1 MTDTRFPLTIV
12 GLGPGDIGLIS
23 LQTLD
28 VLRGAA
34 RVILRTGRHP
44 AAEKLADYG
53 VRFTSCDDLYDTH
66 GTFDDVYAAV
76 TARVAAAAAAAPTVY
91 AVPGDP
97 LVAERTVMMLRAR
110 ADLSVTVLPALGALN
125 LLLARLGIDP
135 GDGLRVADARD
146 EGLRPRY
153 EAPTPEEH
161 AAYHGAAPFDPG
173 VPTLWLQ
180 VDTPLVA
187 GNLKIL
193 LLEAYPPDH
202 PVTVLTAVGAAEEAV
217 ETVALAD
224 LDRGPAIT
232 HLTSLFVPALPWQA
246 RRHTV
251 QDLLAIMA
259 LLRSER
265 GCPWDRAQDLPS
277 LRHTIIEEAYEVAEA
292 IDRDNPDALADECG
306 DLLLNI
312 IFVAQLGMEEGV
324 FDFDDVVGALADKL
338 IRRHTHVF
346 GEAEAENPNAVLRN
360 WEQIKVGER
369 AEKGETRLFDDVPLA
384 LPALARAQK
393 LQKRAARVGFD
404 WRDFRGPLAKLHE
417 ELLELS
423 EEVGVPESWPIPA
436 VLAAPLAADP
446 AAAERASAANPARVT
461 HEIGDLLFAAVN
473 LCRFL
478 HLDAE
483 ETLRE
488 ANARFTRR
496 FYRVEDAVHARGQRV
511 EALALEELDQVWL
524 AVKGDD

>member
-1 MTDTRFPLTIV
+1 MSDATPHLTIV

-23 LQTLD
+23 VQTLEA
-28 VLRGAA
+28 LRGAA

-44 AAEKLADYG
+44 AVAALGDYG
-53 VRFTSCDDLYDTH
+53 VGYTTCDDLYETH
-66 GTFDDVYAAV
+66 GTFDDVYAAIA
-76 TARVAAAAAAAPTVY
+76 ARVAAAAAEAPTVY

-97 LVAERTVMMLRAR
+97 LVAERTVTLLRAR
-110 ADLSVTVLPALGALN
+110 TDLTVTVLPALGALN
-125 LLLARLGIDP
+125 LLLARLGVDP
-135 GDGLRVADARD
+135 GDGLRIADARD
-146 EGLRPRY
+146 EGLRPRF
-153 EAPTPEEH
+153 EAPMPEDT
-161 AAYHGAAPFDPG
+161 AAYHGAAPLDPS

-193 LLEAYPPDH
+193 LLEVYPPDH
-202 PVTVLTAVGAAEEAV
+202 AITMLTAVGAMEEEV
-217 ETVALAD
+217 TTLDLAD
-224 LDRGPAIT
+224 LDRGPAIN
-232 HLTSLFVPALPWQA
+232 HLTSLFVPALPWAQ

-251 QDLLAIMA
+251 QDVLAIMA

-277 LRHTIIEEAYEVAEA
+277 LRHTIIEEAYETAEA

-312 IFVAQLGMEEGV
+312 IFVAQLGQEEGL

-346 GEAEAENPNAVLRN
+346 GEAEAETPGAVLHN

-369 AEKGETRLFDDVPLA
+369 ARKGETSIFDDVPLA

-393 LQKRAARVGFD
+393 VQKRAARVGFD

-423 EEVGVPESWPIPA
+423 EEVGIPDTWPVPA
-436 VLAAPLAADP
+436 VLADPLTADP
-446 AAAERASAANPARVT
+446 EAQARAAAASPARVT
-461 HEIGDLLFAAVN
+461 HEVGDLLFAAVN

-488 ANARFTRR
+488 ANARFMRR
-496 FYRVEDAVHARGQRV
+496 FHRVEAAVHARG
-511 EALALEELDQVWL
+511 ETMDALPLEELDRVWL